1 VSLSKTGSDGMTPR
15 LFNTLGRRI
24 EDFTPAHPGRVGL
37 YTCGPTVYNHAHIG
51 NLRTFLFEDIL
62 RRSLEYLDY
71 EVHQVMNLTDVDDK
85 TIQGAHA
92 AGLELDEYT
101 APFIASFFED
111 LATLRIQPAQEYP
124 RATHHVAEMIEITRQ
139 LMAGGHAYEKD
150 GSVFFRIA
158 SDEDYGKLS
167 GVDVDQ
173 GVQGDRVASDEYGKD
188 DVRDF
193 VLWKAAKLG
202 EPTWESPWG
211 PGRPGWHIECS
222 AMSMK
227 YLGNSFD
234 IHCGGVDNIFPHH
247 DNEIAQSESATG
259 KPFARVWLHAE
270 HLIVEG
276 QKMSKSLGN
285 FYTLKDLLALG
296 KDPRA
301 IRYLLLSVNYR
312 QKLNFTFEAVDAAGA
327 ALRRLDEHRFRLQH
341 AIESG
346 EARSGVV
353 ELTEGLTSDFGAAVA
368 DDLNLS
374 AALAVLFG
382 FIKETNI
389 LIESGGLG
397 SGDRQR
403 ILAALARVDQVLAV
417 LDPENWVQA
426 STDGPSDEEIQGWV
440 DERDEA
446 RRRRDFARS
455 DELRDRLAELSIVL
469 EDTPG
474 GTRWKRG

>member
-1 VSLSKTGSDGMTPR
+1 
-15 LFNTLGRRI
+15 
-24 EDFTPAHPGRVGL
+24 
-37 YTCGPTVYNHAHIG
+37 
-51 NLRTFLFEDIL
+51 
-62 RRSLEYLDY
+62 
-71 EVHQVMNLTDVDDK
+71 
-85 TIQGAHA
+85 
-92 AGLELDEYT
+92 
-101 APFIASFFED
+101 
-111 LATLRIQPAQEYP
+111 
-124 RATHHVAEMIEITRQ
+124 
-139 LMAGGHAYEKD
+139 
-150 GSVFFRIA
+150 
-158 SDEDYGKLS
+158 
-167 GVDVDQ
+167 
-173 GVQGDRVASDEYGKD
+173 
-188 DVRDF
+188 
-193 VLWKAAKLG
+193 
-202 EPTWESPWG
+202 
-211 PGRPGWHIECS
+211 
-222 AMSMK
+222 MSMK

-259 KPFARVWLHAE
+259 KPFAKVWLHAE

-346 EARSGVV
+346 EARPGVV

-417 LDPENWVQA
+417 LDPKNWVQA